1 MNDYFNTKINIA
13 NLTTLIKAGLFG
25 ILSAEAWYFSQA
37 IAANLNYSIKVSGGE
52 KTALIIAAINFLII
66 GFYLLVRG
74 FYSDFI
80 KIFRSGRW
88 DIFIAVVFGII
99 IDTSFNGFGSRLYS
113 KVVSFLTSEQ
123 LILLVSLPIIFGALL
138 ILRAIQIKF
147 TKVKN
152 KELPFFISDAEKK
165 LTGDDLLGF
174 TEEAKRFSERVFNQG
189 SPDSM
194 VFGIDAPWGIG
205 KSTFVNFCK
214 EYWEKDYYKQA
225 IVYSFNPLRYEG
237 RTNLLEKF
245 VDGLIRTIQK
255 HSFVPE
261 IRPLISKYAHLIKGT
276 KATFSF
282 LGLDLK
288 IFSGNYTVDDAFEDL
303 ETTLAGFEIKI
314 IVVVD
319 DLDRLNFS
327 SIKDVLFVIKKSFT
341 LPNISYVLCYD
352 TENINALEKDKPDT
366 EKISEFLEKFV
377 NIKVSLY
384 LDNQTLINYVSDN
397 LKKELVGNSQA
408 DPKLVSKAIGGLID
422 IYKSDD
428 YHRYLPFIGDV
439 RKLKRLI
446 NTTLLFEIEKTDFDN
461 SDFDKHDLIH
471 LLLIYINYP
480 NIFRK
485 IYNTETRGK
494 RGFFSVVMPY
504 DKGYLKDAKNPTY
517 SSARESTYENS
528 VEYTKYIDSLPE
540 NQKFLLNKVF
550 DASQRLERAVIDSV
564 PQEVKHSYACFNGG
578 WTDGKNLEE
587 YLNLIVKLSKPQIHS
602 QYHFYLNCKNEIVN
616 GKTIEEV
623 LSKDEFAYSKSEN
636 SHEQFWKVVVN
647 SAYDF
652 DAQTGAKLIN
662 YLLENIPN
670 YSLFTYKDIGVGL
683 RDDLN
688 FFLIKL
694 LDVAGWADQN
704 GKRRANTEENI
715 SEIAEWIFGE
725 KRHVGNSV
733 IEALGKEERGILGL
747 YDLLAFR
754 LFCSAD
760 RGGDIFNLTRA
771 ISKHSDL
778 TAPTEGL
785 TSNIA
790 IEEMR
795 EISQKVFKI
804 FEDQYINKNK
814 NIFDLVEELSLSD
827 LTGKYFDFVNQK
839 ISIGAVKDSDEHVGT
854 LKSRIK
860 SFTTYQLGNSLIS
873 LGVGCGYYDSSGKED
888 KKGIRAQINKYLF
901 ETCFNP
907 TIDQKNYE
915 HFVDYLLINFASVFA
930 TENGRGYI
938 PHLDEFTKVL
948 EREKL
953 SDYWK
958 NNSTAIKALKLTERD
973 KIIYQGNYNALY
985 EDDLPKVFD
994 ELDKLIQ
1001 TEEQQTKTI
1010 NEPAAEIEPAQD
1022 V

>member
-1 MNDYFNTKINIA
+1 MKDYFNTKINIA

-37 IAANLNYSIKVSGGE
+37 IAANLNYSIKVSGSE
-52 KTALIIAAINFLII
+52 DIALIIAVVSFLIV
-66 GFYLLVRG
+66 GFYLFVRS
-74 FYSDFI
+74 FYLDFI

-88 DIFIAVVFGII
+88 DILIAVVFGVI
-99 IDTSFNGFGSRLYS
+99 IDILFGGFGVKLYS
-113 KVVSFLTSEQ
+113 SAISILTFKQ
-123 LILLVSLPIIFGALL
+123 LLLLVSLPIIFGTVL

-152 KELPFFISDAEKK
+152 KELSFFINDAEKK
-165 LTGDDLLGF
+165 STDDDLLGF
-174 TEEAKRFSERVFNQG
+174 TEEAKRFSERVFNRG

-214 EYWEKDYYKQA
+214 EYWEKDYNKQA
-225 IVYSFNPLRYEG
+225 IIYSFNPLRYEG
-237 RTNLLEKF
+237 RTDLLEKF

-261 IRPLISKYAHLIKGT
+261 IRPLISKYAHFIKGT

-282 LGLDLK
+282 FGLDLE

-303 ETTLAGFEIKI
+303 ETTLAGFEQKI

-352 TENINALEKDKPDT
+352 TENISALEKDRPDT

-384 LDNQTLINYVSDN
+384 LENQTLINYVSDN
-397 LKKELVGNSQA
+397 LKKALVGNSQA
-408 DPKLVSKAIGGLID
+408 DPILVSKAIGGLID
-422 IYKSDD
+422 IYKSSD

-446 NTTLLFEIEKTDFDN
+446 NTALLFEIEKTDFDN

-504 DKGYLKDAKNPTY
+504 DDGYPKDAQNQAY
-517 SSARESTYENS
+517 SSARESTYKNS
-528 VEYTKYIDSLPE
+528 VEYTKYIDSLLE

-550 DASQRLERAVIDSV
+550 DASQRLEKAVIDSV

-602 QYHFYLNCKNEIVN
+602 QYHFYLNCKNEIAD

-623 LSKDEFAYSKSEN
+623 LSKDEFTYSKGEN
-636 SHEQFWKVVVN
+636 SHEQFWKIIVN
-647 SAYDF
+647 STYDF

-662 YLLENIPN
+662 YLLDNILN

-688 FFLIKL
+688 FFLVKL
-694 LDVAGWADQN
+694 LDIAGWADQN

-725 KRHVGNSV
+725 KRHDGNSV
-733 IEALGKEERGILGL
+733 IEVLGKEERGILGL

-771 ISKHSDL
+771 VSKHGDL
-778 TAPTEGL
+778 SAPIEGL

-804 FEDQYINKNK
+804 FEDQYIKKNK
-814 NIFDLVEELSLSD
+814 NVFDLVEELSLSD
-827 LTGKYFDFVNQK
+827 LAGKYFDFVNQK
-839 ISIGAVKDSDEHVGT
+839 ISSGEVKNLNDHVGA

-873 LGVGCGYYDSSGKED
+873 LGVGCGYYDPTGKED
-888 KKGIRAQINKYLF
+888 KKGIRTQINKYLF
-901 ETCFNP
+901 EICFNP
-907 TIDQKNYE
+907 TINQKNYE
-915 HFVDYLLINFASVFA
+915 HFIDYLLINFASVFA
-930 TENGRGYI
+930 AENGRGYI

-958 NNSTAIKALKLTERD
+958 NNSIKIKALKLTECD
-973 KIIYQGNYNALY
+973 KIVYQGNYNASY
-985 EDDLPKVFD
+985 KDDLPKVFE

-1001 TEEQQTKTI
+1001 TGMQQTGTV
-1010 NEPAAEIEPAQD
+1010 NTPATEIGP

>member
-1 MNDYFNTKINIA
+1 MNDYPNTKINIA
-13 NLTTLIKAGLFG
+13 NLSTLIKAGFFG
-25 ILSAEAWYFSQA
+25 ILSAEAWYFSQG
-37 IAANLNYSIKVSGGE
+37 IAANLNNFIKVFDTE
-52 KTALIIAAINFLII
+52 NIALIISIISLLIVGLYLFI
-66 GFYLLVRG
+66 RGFYL
-74 FYSDFI
+74 DFV
-80 KIFRSGRW
+80 KIFSSDRW
-88 DIFIAVVFGII
+88 DIFIAVVFGILF
-99 IDTSFNGFGSRLYS
+99 DMSFGGFGTKFYSRL
-113 KVVSFLTSEQ
+113 VSILTFKQ
-123 LILLVSLPIIFGALL
+123 LILLISTPIIFGALL
-138 ILRAIQIKF
+138 IFRAIQIKF
-147 TKVKN
+147 TQGKN
-152 KELPFFISDAEKK
+152 KDLPFFINDMEKK
-165 LTGDDLLGF
+165 STGDDLLDFAEG
-174 TEEAKRFSERVFNQG
+174 AKRFSERVFNQR

-214 EYWEKDYYKQA
+214 EYWSKDFNKQA

-255 HSFVPE
+255 DSFVPE
-261 IRPLISKYAHLIKGT
+261 IRPLISKYTHFIKGT

-282 LGLDLK
+282 FGLDFE

-303 ETTLAGFEIKI
+303 ETVLTGFKKKI

-319 DLDRLNFS
+319 DLDRLSLS
-327 SIKDVLFVIKKSFT
+327 SIKDILFVIKKSFT

-352 TENINALEKDKPDT
+352 TENISALEKEKPDT
-366 EKISEFLEKFV
+366 EKIGEFLEKFV
-377 NIKVSLY
+377 NIKISLY
-384 LDNQTLINYVSDN
+384 LESQELINYVSDN
-397 LKKELVGNSQA
+397 LKKSLVGNSQT
-408 DPKLVSKAIGGLID
+408 DPMLVSKAIGGLID
-422 IYKSDD
+422 IYKSND
-428 YHRYLPFIGDV
+428 YHRYEPFIGDV

-446 NTTLLFEIEKTDFDN
+446 NTVLLFEIEKTDFDN

-485 IYNTETRGK
+485 IYNTETEGK
-494 RGFFSVVMPY
+494 RSFFSVVMPY
-504 DKGYLKDAKNPTY
+504 EKNYPKDAQSQNSP
-517 SSARESTYENS
+517 SISDSTYQNS
-528 VEYTKYIDSLPE
+528 IDYKEYVNSLSK
-540 NQKFLLNKVF
+540 NQKFLVDKVF
-550 DASQRLERAVIDSV
+550 DVSQRLGEAIIDSV
-564 PQEVKHSYACFNGG
+564 PQEAKHSYACFNGG

-602 QYHFYLNCKNEIVN
+602 QYHFYLNCKNEIAN
-616 GKTIEEV
+616 GKTIKEV
-623 LSKDEFAYSKSEN
+623 LSKDEFAYSEGEN
-636 SHEQFWKVVVN
+636 SHEEFWKVVVN

-652 DAQTGAKLIN
+652 NAQTGARLIN
-662 YLLENIPN
+662 YLLDNIIN

-694 LDVAGWADQN
+694 LDIVGWADQN

-725 KRHVGNSV
+725 KKHAGNSV

-771 ISKHSDL
+771 ISKHGDL
-778 TAPTEGL
+778 SAPTEGL
-785 TSNIA
+785 TTNIA

-804 FEDQYINKNK
+804 FEVQYIKKNK
-814 NIFDLVEELSLSD
+814 NIFDLIEKLSLSD
-827 LTGKYFDFVNQK
+827 LAGKYFDFVNK
-839 ISIGAVKDSDEHVGT
+839 KTASGEVKNLEEHIGS

-860 SFTTYQLGNSLIS
+860 SFITYQLGNSLVS
-873 LGVGCGYYDSSGKED
+873 LGVGCGYYDSTGKED

-901 ETCFNP
+901 EICFNP
-907 TIDQKNYE
+907 TINRKNYE

-930 TENGRGYI
+930 VENGRGYI

-958 NNSTAIKALKLTERD
+958 NNSTAIKALKLTERN
-973 KIIYQGNYNALY
+973 KIIYQDNYSASY
-985 EDDLPKVFD
+985 KEDLPKVFD
-994 ELDKLIQ
+994 ELDKLNK
-1001 TEEQQTKTI
+1001 TEDQQLETVNT
-1010 NEPAAEIEPAQD
+1010 PTTEIEPA
-1022 V
+1022 